1 MGELAGPHAEAKAYD
16 ICPGAESDCLSD
28 HAARTGDLPVRA
40 CAGTGVWH
48 DRPVP
53 GALATD
59 VDSGRMTTGSQAHG
73 VSLQSPEGLN
83 RFMLRQQRAAWASL
97 QGHMQKLELMTNAQG
112 RSQAV

>member
-1 MGELAGPHAEAKAYD
+1 MGELAGPHAQARAYD

-53 GALATD
+53 GAFATD
-59 VDSGRMTTGSQAHG
+59 VDLGRMTMGESASWYQPATPRGT
-73 VSLQSPEGLN
+73 SLLHALTAVGG
-83 RFMLRQQRAAWASL
+83 M
-97 QGHMQKLELMTNAQG
+97 GELAG
-112 RSQAV
+112 PHA